1 MSRKKDSNVPA
12 NAPAAPGNVHQPTRK
27 DRFRPVELLVIS
39 AILAVFVGLIVLMS
53 TRQLLLASIFLGI
66 AFIVALVGLAM
77 FSLAFKPNADEVSDL
92 EEQNRG
98 DDSTH

>member
-1 MSRKKDSNVPA
+1 MSRKKDSNVPV
-12 NAPAAPGNVHQPTRK
+12 NSPAAAGSVHQPTRK

-39 AILAVFVGLIVLMS
+39 AILAIFVGLIVLMS
-53 TRQLLLASIFLGI
+53 TRQLLLASVSLGI

-98 DDSTH
+98 DDTTH